1 MGEPIVDLS
10 PLRASRTIRRVT
22 TNQVVMQMYGDPS
35 FIQEMTRRVQRLAAD
50 YVSSEMPG
58 RVVYDVD
65 PVVFDDLIEIR
76 TGGDRSVSL
85 ALSLVSGLPTW
96 VSFWPIGS
104 LTQHEVLEGWANT
117 LEEMDTIHQV
127 TVETNSLL
135 EQFLT
140 FDLGYQAAKPDPD
153 ARSWRQLTHP
163 RWVEEIREQ
172 NRRSRDGG
180 DALAHD
186 PDRGVYRFNSNSGSV
201 NISSVTIAP
210 PSGTSFTERLM
221 APLPEVV
228 DEPEDDQVEW
238 VADESIMSDDGHAIW
253 VNEHGLDEAGYDPRA
268 PGYRVGLC
276 NCDDCRQVRID
287 DADVEDD
294 GTDYDYEEDEE

>member
-1 MGEPIVDLS
+1 
-10 PLRASRTIRRVT
+10 
-22 TNQVVMQMYGDPS
+22 
-35 FIQEMTRRVQRLAAD
+35 
-50 YVSSEMPG
+50 
-58 RVVYDVD
+58 
-65 PVVFDDLIEIR
+65 
-76 TGGDRSVSL
+76 
-85 ALSLVSGLPTW
+85 
-96 VSFWPIGS
+96 
-104 LTQHEVLEGWANT
+104 
-117 LEEMDTIHQV
+117 
-127 TVETNSLL
+127 
-135 EQFLT
+135 
-140 FDLGYQAAKPDPD
+140 
-153 ARSWRQLTHP
+153 
-163 RWVEEIREQ
+163 
-172 NRRSRDGG
+172 
-180 DALAHD
+180 
-186 PDRGVYRFNSNSGSV
+186 VYRFNSNSGSV